1 MANLII
7 IFLIAILAFGASTG
21 VSSVTNGDYLLKM
34 FNITINETPKL
45 AIVDEGNFTPM
56 WINQIIIKVDNTNKT
71 NITNAT
77 NTSVKNNTSNGGNG
91 LNKSNS

>member
-34 FNITINETPKL
+34 FNITVNETPKL
-45 AIVDEGNFTPM
+45 VIVDEGNFTPM
-56 WINQIIIKVDNTNKT
+56 WINQIIIKVNDTNKT
-71 NITNAT
+71 NSTNSTNITVRNKT
-77 NTSVKNNTSNGGNG
+77 DINVTKLNNSN
-91 LNKSNS
+91 L